1 MGSKI
6 TKRKIYSR
14 VTPETYRRLEKIKDS
29 YGFKSVYEIV
39 QNLIHCFLRVA
50 DRENDQQIDPL
61 PYEVERMF
69 DELSEGEKHVEFER
83 KYKRRASA
91 KSVNNE

>member
-1 MGSKI
+1 MANKTG
-6 TKRKIYSR
+6 TRKVYSR
-14 VTPETYRRLEKIKDS
+14 VTPETYRRLEYIRSK
-29 YGFKSVYEIV
+29 YGFKSVYEIIQSLV
-39 QNLIHCFLRVA
+39 HCFLRA
-50 DRENDQQIDPL
+50 TDKDNDQQVEPL

-83 KYKRRASA
+83 TYKRKASA

>member
-1 MGSKI
+1 MANKTG
-6 TKRKIYSR
+6 TRKVYSR
-14 VTPETYRRLEKIKDS
+14 VTPETYRRLEYIRSK
-29 YGFKSVYEIV
+29 YGFKSVYEIIQSLV
-39 QNLIHCFLRVA
+39 HCFLRA
-50 DRENDQQIDPL
+50 TDKDNDQQVEPL

-83 KYKRRASA
+83 IYKRKASE